1 MGIVSLSAE
10 EQKELLANVEK
21 RNTSLT
27 AIVSEITAFFENN
40 KKAKELVYDVT
51 SYCSEVPEN
60 ERTHKAKLIAS
71 GVQKYLK
78 IWTKAVSKSTSAGM
92 RFYIVVDKTKEI
104 KQPVQLVGKR
114 KTVKAWAWT
123 EFLAVFEHRK
133 TAYQIILGW
142 W

>member
-1 MGIVSLSAE
+1 MTKMGIVNLSVE

-40 KKAKELVYDVT
+40 KKSKELIYDVT

-104 KQPVQLVGKR
+104 KQPAQLIGKR
-114 KTVKAWAWT
+114 KTVKA
-123 EFLAVFEHRK
+123 
-133 TAYQIILGW
+133 
-142 W
+142 